1 MKKYVY
7 FWVFAIIAVIFCKSP
22 IFNYAARHE
31 VTSSRT
37 SFEPE
42 ISYDEMNSFLRLWP
56 KYLQSNVVQLA
67 VYQVSLADGK
77 PSKVLH
83 PKVVRWLEHRGWNAD
98 RFFYVQQRLVSIVQ
112 TLDHE
117 ELIGGMIKTWQ
128 QQLETENNQSAAQN
142 LRQSIDAQVQTLNV
156 ERISEDELN
165 MAAPFREDIRN
176 ILEGKA
182 AYEFSLF

>member
-1 MKKYVY
+1 M
-7 FWVFAIIAVIFCKSP
+7 C
-22 IFNYAARHE
+22 
-31 VTSSRT
+31 
-37 SFEPE
+37 
-42 ISYDEMNSFLRLWP
+42 
-56 KYLQSNVVQLA
+56 
-67 VYQVSLADGK
+67 
-77 PSKVLH
+77 
-83 PKVVRWLEHRGWNAD
+83 AD